1 MTLRQLIADY
11 LQYRRALG
19 YRLVRDSQILGSFC
33 HRFECLPL
41 TAISPGRV
49 LSFLCSGHLCHETI
63 ARRHRALSGLYHYV
77 HGRHGAL
84 LPTLPHLPSGRSS
97 SFIPYVYS
105 QAELKRLLR
114 AAAVICRNPR
124 AQVDALMLRTLVLLL
139 YGAGL
144 RLGEALS
151 LNISDV
157 DLKQSFLAVRQSK
170 FYKSRLVPFG
180 QDLTQVLRLYHRQRD
195 QQHSSD
201 PDCPFFCLR
210 NGRRA
215 KHKIVERTFRRL
227 CVAAAVRRDGGPRRQ
242 PRLHDLRHTAAVHR
256 LIHWYQSGA
265 DLQRLLPRLATYL
278 GHKDLSG
285 TQHYLTLT
293 PQLLRQAGLRF
304 EQYVQEE
311 CPHD

>member
-1 MTLRQLIADY
+1 MTLPQLIADY
-11 LQYRRALG
+11 LRYRRALG

-33 HRFECLPL
+33 HRFGHLPL
-41 TAISPGRV
+41 TAISSDRV
-49 LSFLCSGHLCHETI
+49 LSFLCPGHLCHETI
-63 ARRHRALSGLYHYV
+63 ARKHRALSGLYHYV

-97 SFIPYVYS
+97 SFVPHVYS
-105 QAELKRLLR
+105 HAELRRLLR
-114 AAAVICRNPR
+114 ATAVTCRNPVG
-124 AQVDALMLRTLVLLL
+124 QVDELMLRTLILLL

-144 RLGEALS
+144 RLGEALT
-151 LNISDV
+151 LNASDV
-157 DLKQSFLAVRQSK
+157 DLNQAFLRLRQSK

-180 QDLTQVLRLYHRQRD
+180 QDLTEVLRVYDRQRD
-195 QQHSSD
+195 RQLSSD
-201 PDCPFFCLR
+201 PECPFFCLR

-215 KHKIVERTFRRL
+215 QHKIMERAFRRL
-227 CVAAAVRRDGGPRRQ
+227 CLTAAVRRDGASRRQ

-256 LIHWYQSGA
+256 LIQWYRSGA

-293 PQLLRQAGLRF
+293 PQLLREASLRF
-304 EQYVQEE
+304 EHYVRE
-311 CPHD
+311 CRHD